1 VYNLLRRL
9 VFAAALVA
17 TAPLIFIT
25 WLEGVV
31 TSRRSE
37 KLYGS
42 CKELLASVPTF
53 FGEYFR
59 GAFYWAVCAHVETGV
74 VFLYGSM
81 VAHRDTT
88 VRRGAIIGCHS
99 IVGYADIGPDV
110 MLAAR
115 VSILSG
121 KYQHGR
127 PGELRG
133 AGVEPPHG
141 CREQPGEH
149 TCIRLTGPRVP
160 RIGDDLEQRDE
171 REGPLPEARMRHF
184 EVGLGDDQV
193 AGPE

>member
-133 AGVEPPHG
+133 AGVEG
-141 CREQPGEH
+141 SYSRVTIGERSWIGEGALVLANVGKNC
-149 TCIRLTGPRVP
+149 TVGAGSVIYKDVP
-160 RIGDDLEQRDE
+160 DDATVLGNPARKVNLE
-171 REGPLPEARMRHF
+171 
-184 EVGLGDDQV
+184 
-193 AGPE
+193 